1 MLFATPNNIRLNS
14 KPYFMMKIPNK
25 IILRKAINQSSDF
38 VY

>member
-1 MLFATPNNIRLNS
+1 MLFATPKIIRLTS

-25 IILRKAINQSSDF
+25 RILGKAINQSSDF